1 MVDLA
6 QLDRITPLKWR
17 LPKSYRPYMRVDGI
31 IFASERL
38 LQGRAGGTDP
48 LDQVANA
55 ASLPG
60 IVGASLAMPDI
71 HYGYGLPIGGVVA
84 TLESAGVVTPG
95 GVGYDINCGVRLL
108 ASALTVSDVRPHL
121 QKIANALFERI
132 PCGVGCRGKIKLSP
146 AKLADVLRHGSGWA
160 VAQGYGAV
168 SDLERTEAGG
178 RLENANPDVI
188 TKKAYQRGL
197 EQIGTLGAGNH
208 FVEVQFVEE
217 IFDQAAAEAF
227 GLFKDQVTVMLHSG
241 SRGFGHQ
248 VCTDALASLANAFP
262 KFGIEIPDRQLVC
275 APADSPEGRRYIEAM
290 SCAANYAWANR
301 QCLGR
306 WAIEAIEHALGIGPS
321 QHGLSLVYDV
331 AHNILKRE
339 SHQIEGR
346 PRKLMVHR
354 KGATRAFP
362 PGHPELPE
370 SYRHVGQPVII
381 PGDMGTASY
390 VLVGTDTA
398 MRETFGSTCHG
409 AGRVMSRHQ
418 AIKNARGR
426 EIDRELGELGIIVR
440 SASRRTLAEEMP
452 AAYKDIDEVVRVVH
466 EAGISRKVARLRPLA
481 VVKG

>member
-6 QLDRITPLKWR
+6 QLDRINPFKWR
-17 LPKSYRPYMRVDGI
+17 LPRTYKPYMRVDGI
-31 IFASERL
+31 IFASKQL
-38 LQGRAGGTDP
+38 LQGRAEGADP

-60 IVGASLAMPDI
+60 VVGASYAMPDI

-84 TLESAGVVTPG
+84 TLEGTGVVTPG

-108 ASALTVSDVRPHL
+108 ASTLTASDVRPHL
-121 QKIANALFERI
+121 QRIANALFERI

-146 AKLADVLRHGSGWA
+146 AKLTDVLRSGAGWA
-160 VAQGYGAV
+160 VAQGYGVA

-178 RLENANPDVI
+178 RLETANPDVI
-188 TKKAYQRGL
+188 SKKAYQRGL
-197 EQIGTLGAGNH
+197 QQVGTLGAGNH

-217 IFDQAAAEAF
+217 IFDQTTAEAF
-227 GLFKDQVTVMLHSG
+227 GLFKNQVTVMVHSG

-248 VCTDALASLANAFP
+248 VCTDALASLSNAFP
-262 KFGIEIPDRQLVC
+262 KFGIDIPDRQLVC
-275 APADSPEGRRYIEAM
+275 APTDSPEGRQYIEAM

-301 QCLGR
+301 QCLGC
-306 WAIEAIEHALGIGPS
+306 WAIEAFEHALGVGPA

-339 SHQIEGR
+339 SHEIDGQVTT
-346 PRKLMVHR
+346 LMVHR

-370 SYRHVGQPVII
+370 PYRPVGQPVLI

-418 AIKNARGR
+418 AIKNAKGR
-426 EIDRELGELGIIVR
+426 QIDHELAELGIIVR

-452 AAYKDIDEVVRVVH
+452 AAYKDIDEVIRVVH